1 MKRYAAIAG
10 MVVCFLGVSSTA
22 QASTH
27 HPKGITTASAAKQY
41 LADIAPAN
49 AAATTA
55 HNQAKGAATVADLAK
70 AVAPVIVSYNKFDS
84 LLLRQRW
91 PSGVKTDIHT
101 LVVADSAYIG
111 DLNAVSNASA
121 VNLSALGATI
131 SRDGQITEADSN
143 IVRSDLGLPPPT
155 NP

>member
-1 MKRYAAIAG
+1 
-10 MVVCFLGVSSTA
+10 MVVCLLGMASTA

-27 HPKGITTASAAKQY
+27 HKGITKGAAGKQY

-49 AAATTA
+49 AAANTA
-55 HNQAKGAATVADLAK
+55 HNQANGATTVADLAK
-70 AVAPVIVSYNKFDS
+70 AVAPVIITYNKFDS
-84 LLLRQRW
+84 LLLRQKW
-91 PSGVKTDIHT
+91 PNGVKTDIHT

-121 VNLSALGATI
+121 LNLSALGATI

-143 IVRSDLGLPPPT
+143 IVRADLGLPPPA
-155 NP
+155 P